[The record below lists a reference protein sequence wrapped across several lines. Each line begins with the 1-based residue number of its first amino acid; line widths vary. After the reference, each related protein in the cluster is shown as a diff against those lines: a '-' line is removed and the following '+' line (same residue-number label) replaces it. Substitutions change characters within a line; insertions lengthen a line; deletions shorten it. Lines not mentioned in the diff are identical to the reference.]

1 MFIGNYYKRSKNHS
15 LFTTLILNLT
25 NTTSKS
31 CLNQLE
37 GNGCEMAD
45 SYIPMP
51 EYSDCEAT
59 QVRSRCKDVLSK
71 KTLRIHVFTKKYIA
85 VPYIIKTLTYSLKYI
100 SALKLFDTKH
110 HNASSNLAMYVFKKD
125 LCISSKHW
133 LWTALRF
140 SEDGYRTRT
149 YQLNT
154 TESTDTQSGY
164 NAQLVQFQL
173 RQFVI
178 HSVEKDERHNIT
190 NNSGKP
196 YI

>member
-85 VPYIIKTLTYSLKYI
+85 ALTLLKPSHIHSSTFQPSNYLTQSI
-100 SALKLFDTKH
+100 TMLLQILLCMFSKKLF
-110 HNASSNLAMYVFKKD
+110 VF
-125 LCISSKHW
+125 LQNI
-133 LWTALRF
+133 
-140 SEDGYRTRT
+140 GYGR
-149 YQLNT
+149 L
-154 TESTDTQSGY
+154 
-164 NAQLVQFQL
+164 
-173 RQFVI
+173 
-178 HSVEKDERHNIT
+178 
-190 NNSGKP
+190 
-196 YI
+196 